1 MAVRNGKIELDDS
14 SIDVLLE
21 SNDCLS
27 DMVENVLDSH
37 TFDISSYLDSLS
49 AILEGQPIKASPKS
63 SILVRDQ
70 ESRELQLDHAQQE
83 RIEEAVEHGHRL
95 YRIKLRLHQDLD
107 NRGISPIA
115 FFSKIQSIG
124 QILEAYSDVSEIKDL
139 DDVLKSDIEYIF
151 LFTTVLE
158 KSLVALALD
167 IPENSIQELDV
178 NIKPNQYKEVLLED
192 NQKDKKEK
200 EQVRKEVAAQDK
212 LQDKAKEKE
221 GDKHPDKK
229 EVPKGG
235 PPWQGRNV
243 SLTVETA
250 SGCPLTC

>member
-1 MAVRNGKIELDDS
+1 MLQNEEFIQEFVEEARIHIEQVESDLLEFAGTGGDTELINQLFRSVHSIKGTAGFFGLDNIVKLAHAMENVFGAVRNGKIELDDS

-139 DDVLKSDIEYIF
+139 DDVLKAI
-151 LFTTVLE
+151 
-158 KSLVALALD
+158 
-167 IPENSIQELDV
+167 
-178 NIKPNQYKEVLLED
+178 
-192 NQKDKKEK
+192 
-200 EQVRKEVAAQDK
+200 
-212 LQDKAKEKE
+212 
-221 GDKHPDKK
+221 
-229 EVPKGG
+229 
-235 PPWQGRNV
+235 
-243 SLTVETA
+243 
-250 SGCPLTC
+250 